1 MKTILVTG
9 SSGYIGQ
16 HLIQQLKN
24 IYKVDGLDIK
34 ASPNTNIILD
44 INTIKTEF
52 YKEYDVVI
60 HLAAL
65 VNVGDSVLDPIN
77 YYQTNING
85 TKNILTNIKCKN
97 FIFASTGAAE
107 QLNSPYGISK
117 RVAEDIIIKF
127 CKDINKDFTIFR
139 FYNVVGQDGFSPTN
153 PDGLFFNLIKASTT
167 GQFNLY
173 GTDYNT
179 NDGSAIRDYVHV
191 NEICNAVLTAINIPS
206 TSIENLGHGVGT
218 SVKEIIELFKEVNNC
233 QFNVNNMPRRNGDLE
248 KSVLNTVSKY
258 MIKKYDIKD
267 LLKL

>member
-1 MKTILVTG
+1 
-9 SSGYIGQ
+9 
-16 HLIQQLKN
+16 
-24 IYKVDGLDIK
+24 
-34 ASPNTNIILD
+34 
-44 INTIKTEF
+44 
-52 YKEYDVVI
+52 
-60 HLAAL
+60 
-65 VNVGDSVLDPIN
+65 
-77 YYQTNING
+77 
-85 TKNILTNIKCKN
+85 LTNIKCKN

-117 RVAEDIIIKF
+117 KVAEDIIIKF
-127 CKDINKDFTIFR
+127 CKDTNKDFTIFR

-218 SVKEIIELFKEVNNC
+218 SVKEIIELFKKVNNC